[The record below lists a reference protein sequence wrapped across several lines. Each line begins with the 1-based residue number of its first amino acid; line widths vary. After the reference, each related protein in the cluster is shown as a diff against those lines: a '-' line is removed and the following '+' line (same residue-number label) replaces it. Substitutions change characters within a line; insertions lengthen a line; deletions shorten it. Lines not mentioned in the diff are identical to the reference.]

1 MKNFNRRTFL
11 RTNGLALAGIPF
23 ISAFSLK
30 TSNRAD
36 NSKSKKINFTRDG
49 LDFNPDEYSALLVE
63 LTKNKKGITDNYS
76 RFGVVEELEK
86 KFANLLGKE
95 SAVFM
100 PTGTMANHIA
110 VKILAGNK
118 KKVLVQGVSHLYNDS
133 GDCAQKLSGLNLI
146 PLAGD
151 KTTFTLEQVK
161 AAVNRSKQGRVKT
174 GVGAIM
180 IESPVRRN
188 NNEMFDFS
196 EMKRISEFAKT
207 EGIKMHLDGARLFN
221 AVAHSN
227 ITVKDFTG
235 LFDTVYISLYK
246 NFNAASGAI
255 LAGSL
260 DQLKDLYHM
269 RRMFG
274 GGMPQVWP
282 FAVVASHYAES
293 FLPDYKKAL
302 NNFEILK
309 QDLEKSKK
317 FKIEKINTGT
327 NVFILTVLSG
337 DAQKLKQN
345 LHSQNIIL
353 PEPENNKSFKLKTN
367 TSLLRIEP
375 YKLANIF
382 IQAV

>member
-1 MKNFNRRTFL
+1 MKNFNRRSFL
-11 RTNGLALAGIPF
+11 KTYSLALASIPLF
-23 ISAFSLK
+23 SAFSFK
-30 TSNRAD
+30 SNNHTVYSD
-36 NSKSKKINFTRDG
+36 SKKINFKRDG
-49 LDFNPDEYSALLVE
+49 LDFDPGEYSELLIK
-63 LTKNKKGITDNYS
+63 LTKNKENITDNYS

-110 VKILAGNK
+110 VKILAGNN
-118 KKVLVQGVSHLYNDS
+118 KKVIVQSVSHLYNDS

-146 PLAGD
+146 PLAGN

-161 AAVNRSKQGRVKT
+161 NAVNRAKNGRVKA

-180 IESPVRRN
+180 IESPVRRKD
-188 NNEMFDFS
+188 NEMFDFT
-196 EMKRISEFAKT
+196 EMQKISEFAKT

-227 ITVKDFTG
+227 IPVKDFTS
-235 LFDTVYISLYK
+235 LFDTVYISMYK

-255 LAGSL
+255 LAGKHEL
-260 DQLKDLYHM
+260 LKDLFHT

-282 FAVVASHYAES
+282 FAVVASHYTES

-302 NNFEILK
+302 SNFEILK
-309 QDLEKSKK
+309 EELEKSKK
-317 FKIEKINTGT
+317 FKIEKIKNGT
-327 NVFILTVLSG
+327 NVFILNVLSG
-337 DAQKLKQN
+337 NAQELKQN

-353 PEPENNKSFKLKTN
+353 PEPVNNTSFKLKTN

-375 YKLANIF
+375 YKLAGIF
-382 IQAV
+382 IKAV